1 MAEENI
7 DVKQLL
13 GLAECEGRLQHNA
26 FFSSISHNP
35 GPQGRGKV
43 RRTQFNAKNA
53 KVGKHQRTKLEAES
67 TTSFAW
73 VRSSN
78 EGAGFG
84 MNDNR
89 MRTTETLRITA
100 DDCGPYEQNL
110 KTYAAFSEISDIAV
124 ASALR

>member
-1 MAEENI
+1 MHS
-7 DVKQLL
+7 LRL
-13 GLAECEGRLQHNA
+13 GKI
-26 FFSSISHNP
+26 SSAS
-35 GPQGRGKV
+35 
-43 RRTQFNAKNA
+43 
-53 KVGKHQRTKLEAES
+53 EAES
-67 TTSFAW
+67 AAAFAW
-73 VRSSN
+73 VGPAHK
-78 EGAGFG
+78 GAGFG